1 MTPAALRAKD
11 FDSYPPQARRLTVEN
26 LHTLQQIPLAYLVI
40 VLRELATYDWK
51 LPAERERVSQQL
63 KYLGTLPPD
72 ELAVQMRQFAAL
84 DVSKSIEHENWVAA
98 PSATLEK
105 MTAVL
110 WSTHQMDAFRHAAE
124 DYSKA
129 LSANVPERMPSQPR
143 LGMVVIGQGVTSA
156 EVPLFRKLRPH
167 GVHLRRIKETDGLAV
182 LQVEAQRRAQSAA
195 ATAGASDASFQHWY
209 IDGGAASPATGLT
222 QVSYS
227 ALEPARQAL
236 LRRTQQAIASGDM
249 GPERLRTMLAN
260 LKPEDIGLGSS
271 GQPEEQARVLNYFQL
286 SLLTEGSGTQIFST
300 TFVQWTARECL
311 RRAEPETVLLRYA
324 PRQKQQ
330 SMNTMLSG
338 QSDVASDPVGSIIDA
353 DMGAYY
359 TWLNMRRLSGASQ
372 MRFLVYFEQHNELLA
387 IGPGLPGGTTSDT
400 EMDMRGVLKML
411 A

>member
-1 MTPAALRAKD
+1 MTPPALRAKD
-11 FDSYPPQARRLTVEN
+11 FDSYSPEARKLTIEN
-26 LHTLQQIPLAYLVI
+26 LHTLQQMPVAYLIV
-40 VLRELATYDWK
+40 VLRELITYDWK
-51 LPAERERVSQQL
+51 LPAERGRVSQEL

-72 ELAVQMRQFAAL
+72 ELAVLMRQFAAL
-84 DVSKSIEHENWVAA
+84 DVSKSTEHENWVAA
-98 PSATLEK
+98 PSAALEK
-105 MTAVL
+105 MTAGL
-110 WSTHQMDAFRHAAE
+110 WSMHQMDAFRQAAD
-124 DYSKA
+124 DYSKT
-129 LSANVPERMPSQPR
+129 LSANVPERMPSQSR

-167 GVHLRRIKETDGLAV
+167 GVHLSRINETNGLAV
-182 LQVEAQRRAQSAA
+182 LQAEAERRAQSAR
-195 ATAGASDASFQHWY
+195 ASAASFLHWY
-209 IDGGAASPATGLT
+209 IDGGAALPAAGLT

-236 LRRTQQAIASGDM
+236 LRRTQQAIALGDM
-249 GPERLRTMLAN
+249 GPERLRTMLAQ
-260 LKPEDIGLGSS
+260 LRPEDIGLGSS

-300 TFVQWTARECL
+300 TFVQWAARECL

-330 SMNTMLSG
+330 SMNAMLSG
-338 QSDVASDPVGSIIDA
+338 QSDAGPDPAGSIIDA

-359 TWLNMRRLSGASQ
+359 TWLNMRRLTGASQ

-411 A
+411 G